1 MFANT
6 NLNSCNFSSFP
17 VHVHNHAPP
26 KIPSPQPIKPEQLKF
41 PIVIQLST
49 RFSQKNCMT
58 RTSCNSNWR
67 DKTGINGGLK
77 LVQPQKCEQGHSPLQ
92 NSVCCYSSLRT
103 EENPENP
110 ILENE
115 EISLE
120 EENDGSNGRVERDW
134 TTSLLLLGLYAV
146 LMYYVIFLAPNQTP
160 STDVYFLKKL
170 VNIIGEDG
178 FQMNEVLVALWY
190 IMGLYP
196 FVYSMLL
203 LPTGRCEN
211 RSVPVWPFLL
221 LSGFVGA
228 YGLIP
233 YFILWQPPSP
243 PIEETELGRWP
254 LNFLESKLTARIALA
269 AGLGLMAY
277 AGLSTGAVWKEF
289 YQYFRASKFI
299 HLTCIDF
306 ALLSTLAPF
315 WVYNDLTARRGDNKG
330 LWLLPLSLIPL
341 VGPALYLVLRP
352 SLSAVPALLS
362 SSTSEEK

>member
-1 MFANT
+1 MLANT
-6 NLNSCNFSSFP
+6 NLNSCNFSYFP
-17 VHVHNHAPP
+17 VHIHNHAPP
-26 KIPSPQPIKPEQLKF
+26 KIPSPQPIKPEQQKF
-41 PIVIQLST
+41 PIVIKLST
-49 RFSQKNCMT
+49 RFYEKHCRT

-67 DKTGINGGLK
+67 DETGINDSIK
-77 LVQPQKCEQGHSPLQ
+77 LVPLQKLQ
-92 NSVCCYSSLRT
+92 NSFCCYSSLST

-115 EISLE
+115 EICLE
-120 EENDGSNGRVERDW
+120 DENDGNNGGGGGGERDW
-134 TTSLLLLGLYAV
+134 TTSLLLLGLYV
-146 LMYYVIFLAPNQTP
+146 GLVYYVVFLAPNQTP

-170 VNIIGEDG
+170 VNIIGDDG

-190 IMGLYP
+190 ILGLYP

-211 RSVPVWPFLL
+211 RSVPVWPFLI
-221 LSGFVGA
+221 LSGFAGA

-233 YFILWQPPSP
+233 YFILWRPPPP
-243 PIEETELGRWP
+243 PIEVTELRRWP
-254 LNFLESKLTARIALA
+254 LNFLESKITAAIALA

-277 AGLSTGAVWKEF
+277 AGLSDGAVWREF

-306 ALLSTLAPF
+306 ALLSTFAPF
-315 WVYNDLTARRGDNKG
+315 WVYNDMTARRWDNKG

-341 VGPALYLVLRP
+341 VGPALYLILRP
-352 SLSAVPALLS
+352 SLLAVPALLS

>member
-1 MFANT
+1 MLANT
-6 NLNSCNFSSFP
+6 NLNSCNFSYFP
-17 VHVHNHAPP
+17 VHGHNHAPP
-26 KIPSPQPIKPEQLKF
+26 KIPSPQPIKPEQQKF
-41 PIVIQLST
+41 PIVIKLST
-49 RFSQKNCMT
+49 RFYEKHCRT
-58 RTSCNSNWR
+58 RTSCNSNWK
-67 DKTGINGGLK
+67 DETGINGSIK
-77 LVQPQKCEQGHSPLQ
+77 LVPLQKLQ
-92 NSVCCYSSLRT
+92 NSFWCYSSLST

-115 EISLE
+115 EICLE
-120 EENDGSNGRVERDW
+120 EENDANNGGGGGGGGERDW
-134 TTSLLLLGLYAV
+134 TTSLLLLGLYAGLV
-146 LMYYVIFLAPNQTP
+146 YYVVFLAPNQTP

-170 VNIIGEDG
+170 VNIIGDDG

-190 IMGLYP
+190 ILGLYP

-211 RSVPVWPFLL
+211 RSVPVWPFLI
-221 LSGFVGA
+221 LSGFAGA

-233 YFILWQPPSP
+233 YFIFWRPPPP
-243 PIEETELGRWP
+243 PIEVTELRRWP
-254 LNFLESKLTARIALA
+254 LNFLESKITAAIALA

-277 AGLSTGAVWKEF
+277 AGLSDGAVWREF

-306 ALLSTLAPF
+306 ALLSTFAPF
-315 WVYNDLTARRGDNKG
+315 WVYNDMTARRWDNKG

-341 VGPALYLVLRP
+341 VGPALYLILRP
-352 SLSAVPALLS
+352 SLLAVPALLS